1 MARKRM
7 IDPNFWSDDKVI
19 ELEPVQRLLFIG
31 MGNFA
36 DDSGVLKYSSKQLK
50 AQIFPADDVTHETI
64 NEWLMNLRKL
74 GLVLFN
80 KDKSLI
86 RIKGWKIYQKINRP
100 QPSKYEFIDVVIDD
114 SLNNQG
120 AITPNRIEQNRK
132 EYNIIPQKKVVTKQ
146 VDQNLDDFERF
157 YSLYPRKVSKQ
168 ATIKAF
174 KRLKKKEISLVME
187 ALPKH
192 INMWVDKGTEMD
204 FIPHPSTWLNQRK
217 YEDILDNDMPNLKD
231 QEARQKRKEQ
241 EKKQKEYFAKIKEDS
256 KNAPTPQELREIL
269 GGITKSLST
278 RGGSNE

>member
-1 MARKRM
+1 M

-31 MGNFA
+31 MWNFA

-80 KDKSLI
+80 KDSSLI

-100 QPSKYEFIDVVIDD
+100 QPSKYEFVDVLIED

-120 AITPNRIEQNRK
+120 AITPNRIEK
-132 EYNIIPQKKVVTKQ
+132 KLTEDSIIEDSIIPQKKVVVKQ
-146 VDQNLDDFERF
+146 VDQNLEDFERF
-157 YSLYPRKVSKQ
+157 YTLYPRKVSKQ

-174 KRLKKKEISLVME
+174 KRLKKKEISLVMDT
-187 ALPKH
+187 LPNH
-192 INMWVDKGTEMD
+192 IKMWVDKGTEME

-217 YEDILDNDMPNLKD
+217 WEDVLDSDMPNLQQQKND
-231 QEARQKRKEQ
+231 EIRKREEEAQKK
-241 EKKQKEYFAKIKEDS
+241 YFAEMKEAQKTAATPEEIRS
-256 KNAPTPQELREIL
+256 IISGVNNKLSMGGKN
-269 GGITKSLST
+269 
-278 RGGSNE
+278 